1 MRRTSQIVM
10 AGFIPAIHVDPR
22 DEPGDDVKEGA
33 YSAAA
38 SVVAALSLASSAR
51 LRSIPQR

>member
-1 MRRTSQIVM
+1 M